1 MYTSFADIV
10 ANNYDE
16 IKRNFKA
23 GLKDRGYEWD
33 EDLLNDAFIS
43 CNSALKDKPIS
54 KTEALKYFWTSYIN
68 KFKSKQSKKKPEE
81 SIEDYDVD
89 PICPVYNQE
98 IDKLYKAI
106 VSAVQD
112 EYGLRKA
119 YIWELYVCEGKSAK
133 EIKAMGFIRYGV
145 GGGLADVHTHDN
157 YIYLIDGKGN
167 NATFHGIKGT
177 HNYGGPYVICTE
189 HTAAS
194 WANYKPTAK
203 PESSETTG
211 SEETK
216 P

>member
-133 EIKAMGFIRYGV
+133 EIKAMGFNDIDNFIYFSRKVKRFIKRYI
-145 GGGLADVHTHDN
+145 AENPD
-157 YIYLIDGKGN
+157 
-167 NATFHGIKGT
+167 IKELVK
-177 HNYGGPYVICTE
+177 NRF
-189 HTAAS
+189 
-194 WANYKPTAK
+194 
-203 PESSETTG
+203 ETL
-211 SEETK
+211 
-216 P
+216 